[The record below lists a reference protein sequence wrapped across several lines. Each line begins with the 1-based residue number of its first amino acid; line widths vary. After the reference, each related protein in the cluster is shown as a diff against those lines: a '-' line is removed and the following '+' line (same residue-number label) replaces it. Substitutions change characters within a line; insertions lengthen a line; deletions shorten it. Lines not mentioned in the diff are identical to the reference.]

1 MICYWVFLKLYHDS
15 LVKIVGYLYM
25 YYTTQINY
33 LYYWK
38 SAISITYEGRS
49 KSTLK
54 LTPLPSPANKV
65 WGYMYIHVG
74 IILFVCLLVY
84 AIMSGLYFPF
94 GLILNYIT
102 SHKISRRVGQVQ
114 GHWKKM
120 VNSLHSNREIL
131 ELLFATVFHCISLYL

>member
-1 MICYWVFLKLYHDS
+1 MLLMICYWVFLKLYHDS

-25 YYTTQINY
+25 YYTTQIN
-33 LYYWK
+33 YYWK

-102 SHKISRRVGQVQ
+102 SHKLSRRFGQVQ

-120 VNSLHSNREIL
+120 VNPFHSNREIL
-131 ELLFATVFHCISLYL
+131 E

>member
-1 MICYWVFLKLYHDS
+1 MPLMICYWVFLKLYHDS

-38 SAISITYEGRS
+38 SAISITYEGSS

-54 LTPLPSPANKV
+54 LTPPSPANKV

-120 VNSLHSNREIL
+120 VNPFHSNREIL
-131 ELLFATVFHCISLYL
+131 E

>member
-1 MICYWVFLKLYHDS
+1 MLLMICYWFFFKLYHDS

-25 YYTTQINY
+25 YYTTQIN
-33 LYYWK
+33 YYWK

-120 VNSLHSNREIL
+120 VNPLHSNREIL
-131 ELLFATVFHCISLYL
+131 E

>member
-1 MICYWVFLKLYHDS
+1 MPLMICYWFFLNCTMIAWLKL
-15 LVKIVGYLYM
+15 LVIC
-25 YYTTQINY
+25 TCITQHKSNY

-120 VNSLHSNREIL
+120 VNPLHSNREIL
-131 ELLFATVFHCISLYL
+131 E